1 MKLEKIGKIWKKKK
15 KNFPSRIT
23 NFFSYWVLNKLNDP
37 TYQRFIEDLALLI
50 AKGCMSPSMV
60 ENL

>member
-15 KNFPSRIT
+15 NIFPSIIT
-23 NFFSYWVLNKLNDP
+23 IFFPYWVLNKLNDP

-50 AKGCMSPSMV
+50 AKECMSPSMV